1 MATNY
6 MPKKKSCTSDSSTA
20 PSSPNSMTA
29 LSYVNNVQNSN
40 GSANAMQNGLMSN
53 NGNNAVPPATIVNGQ
68 STSDSPSPG
77 LNNNAPKY
85 GTPVPNR
92 IFVGGISPQTTE
104 SELAQLFS
112 AYGNVKGTKIIV
124 DRAGVS
130 KGYGF
135 VTFETELEAR
145 RIMRDSQ
152 FVMFKQRKLN
162 IAPAIKKQPFSRS
175 LDVQSPPIGIP
186 STVMYANGSPYVY
199 HNGMAFFSP
208 PEPPP
213 NFQATPAN
221 QIPAV
226 PGAATVCPTMMY
238 PCPTGQP
245 LYQYPYQPVPGHMY
259 RSGQTVQYYVTP
271 QPPPPPP
278 PPMMNTENA
287 GYCSYDGQYMQ
298 YGDPLQAPEVPV
310 PQVVTNPVYLSTVN
324 PQSNANPVYHPSS
337 SKPAKTEEKPHKKRN
352 KMTYRSNNS
361 SPVTE
366 TCFVDEGA
374 SGDATNHQNAQG
386 DYCQKYSEAD
396 EKYNSNTVY
405 YVVPNAEP
413 TQTNFA
419 TSNYVMDNNY
429 VLDPSQTQGVYYGNP
444 QNSTF
449 GTVLGQNGAPYPS
462 PSYGTAYVH
471 QYVNNPYANVP
482 NSSYY
487 LSIDG
492 NYGGQSE
499 QKDSSAYWNR
509 PIAAEE
515 RRSRSTKANVK
526 VKNVTPCKHKSTS
539 TKDVT
544 KDMKNLKL

>member
-1 MATNY
+1 M
-6 MPKKKSCTSDSSTA
+6 
-20 PSSPNSMTA
+20 
-29 LSYVNNVQNSN
+29 
-40 GSANAMQNGLMSN
+40 
-53 NGNNAVPPATIVNGQ
+53 
-68 STSDSPSPG
+68 
-77 LNNNAPKY
+77 
-85 GTPVPNR
+85 
-92 IFVGGISPQTTE
+92 
-104 SELAQLFS
+104 
-112 AYGNVKGTKIIV
+112 
-124 DRAGVS
+124 
-130 KGYGF
+130 
-135 VTFETELEAR
+135 
-145 RIMRDSQ
+145 
-152 FVMFKQRKLN
+152 
-162 IAPAIKKQPFSRS
+162 
-175 LDVQSPPIGIP
+175 
-186 STVMYANGSPYVY
+186 
-199 HNGMAFFSP
+199 
-208 PEPPP
+208 
-213 NFQATPAN
+213 
-221 QIPAV
+221 
-226 PGAATVCPTMMY
+226 
-238 PCPTGQP
+238 
-245 LYQYPYQPVPGHMY
+245 
-259 RSGQTVQYYVTP
+259 
-271 QPPPPPP
+271 
-278 PPMMNTENA
+278 
-287 GYCSYDGQYMQ
+287 
-298 YGDPLQAPEVPV
+298 
-310 PQVVTNPVYLSTVN
+310 TNPVYL
-324 PQSNANPVYHPSS
+324 SNANPVYHTNS
-337 SKPAKTEEKPHKKRN
+337 SKPAKTDEKPHKKRN

-374 SGDATNHQNAQG
+374 SGDATNHQNPQG

-444 QNSTF
+444 QNVSLKMQNQQPAYPKNNALYYPLPQSTF

-471 QYVNNPYANVP
+471 QYVNSPYANVP

-515 RRSRSTKANVK
+515 RRSRSTKPNVK
-526 VKNVTPCKHKSTS
+526 VKNVTLCKHKSTS